1 MKNSN
6 IYTRS
11 FVSEWI
17 YTDISIDILL
27 ILVNIWKKIYEVLMS
42 GKINET
48 I

>member
-6 IYTRS
+6 IYTWS
-11 FVSEWI
+11 FVNEWI
-17 YTDISIDILL
+17 YTDMSIDILL

>member
-11 FVSEWI
+11 FVNEWI

-42 GKINET
+42 GEINET